1 MTVHP
6 ENNSLRFL
14 KPQGRCMKHSR
25 LVRITA
31 MSALAAL
38 VASCGAGSE
47 SSDTTERTRNSMVS
61 WSATTE
67 PIKSVIFGTQD
78 GLVDFAYMPTVSSVV
93 NSTNIY
99 SMPTASTTNG
109 VSLVAVDS
117 SRSEI
122 VFGGNT
128 STSGV
133 ELSKLG
139 IEESIPTSIYSNSTA
154 AALYGGGYDPTSRLA
169 VFSYL
174 DKGSITYVMNSIDE
188 PGTTLLET
196 KIPIYVIPHYDGS
209 RGLISTGA
217 NIREVSITSPT
228 AAVLSTPDLPAPP
241 FDMWGF
247 VKDPLSDAVYGARQS
262 AGEILVSNLDGAAG
276 AFTQVGKAASPAS
289 LAAFSDGT
297 LVVGSGASV
306 TSPTPVSGSLTI
318 VDPSGAS
325 SNIKLTVKSMSTSSS
340 TIGGVQSL
348 WAVESPISTAPP
360 TLSTDSDGNLVCSD
374 ASWRGDLP
382 LSRLSRAPI
391 ASARSYSWFLNGA
404 ELSDEASETLV
415 VAEDGE
421 YSCAV
426 VAANI
431 AGTGNSA
438 MSNTLKVE
446 APTTTSTTSSSS
458 TSTVEVDGS
467 SSTVVSST
475 TSVAA
480 APGSSESSS
489 GASPVVTVPVVSPGT
504 PIAVTTPSLR
514 SAKWTFKGRTAKVT
528 FRKWS
533 GASQYRLVI
542 TGSTKKIIRC
552 KSSKST
558 VTCTATALKKGINAF
573 SAKALSRSN
582 VTLALSSKSRITK

>member
-1 MTVHP
+1 MTVYLGVI
-6 ENNSLRFL
+6 SLRSEKHL
-14 KPQGRCMKHSR
+14 GRCMKHSK
-25 LVRITA
+25 LVRV
-31 MSALAAL
+31 AAL
-38 VASCGAGSE
+38 VAATSLIASCGSGSE
-47 SSDTTERTRNSMVS
+47 SSDTTERTRNSMVT

-78 GLVDFAYMPTVSSVV
+78 GLVDFAYMPTVSSAV

-99 SMPTASTTNG
+99 AMPTASTANG

-117 SRSEI
+117 ARSEI
-122 VFGGNT
+122 VFGGVT

-133 ELSKLG
+133 QLSKIG
-139 IEESIPTSIYSNSTA
+139 IEGSTPTNIFSNPTSSL
-154 AALYGGGYDPTSRLA
+154 LYGGGYDPSSRLA
-169 VFSYL
+169 VFAHF
-174 DKGSITYVMNSIDE
+174 DKGSMTYVINSIDE

-196 KIPIYVIPHYDGS
+196 KIPYYGIPLYDGS
-209 RGLISTGA
+209 RGLLSTGS
-217 NIREVSITSPT
+217 NIREISITSPT
-228 AAVLSTPDLPAPP
+228 TAVLSTPDLPAPP

-247 VKDPLSDAVYGARQS
+247 VKDPLSDAVYGANQGT
-262 AGEILVSNLDGAAG
+262 GEILVSNLDGSAG
-276 AFTQVGKAASPAS
+276 AFTQVGKAAAPAS

-297 LVVGSGASV
+297 LVVGSGASA
-306 TSPTPVSGSLTI
+306 TSPTPESGSLTI
-318 VDPSGAS
+318 VDPSGAL
-325 SNIKLTVKSMSTSSS
+325 SNITLTVKSSSMSSS
-340 TIGGVQSL
+340 AIGGVQSV

-391 ASARSYSWFLNGA
+391 ASARSYGWFLNGA
-404 ELSDEASETLV
+404 ELSDEVSETLV

-426 VAANI
+426 IAGNI
-431 AGTGNSA
+431 AGIGNSA
-438 MSNTLKVE
+438 LSNTLKVE

-458 TSTVEVDGS
+458 TSTIEIDGS

-480 APGSSESSS
+480 PGGSESSS
-489 GASPVVTVPVVSPGT
+489 GASPVVTVPTVSPGT
-504 PIAVTTPSLR
+504 PITVTTPSLR

-533 GASQYRLVI
+533 GASKYRLVI
-542 TGSTKKIIRC
+542 AGATKKTIQC
-552 KSSKST
+552 KSSKTT
-558 VTCTATALKKGINAF
+558 VTCTTTTLKRGINSF

-582 VTLALSSKSRITK
+582 VTLALSTKSRNTK

>member
-1 MTVHP
+1 
-6 ENNSLRFL
+6 
-14 KPQGRCMKHSR
+14 
-25 LVRITA
+25 

-154 AALYGGGYDPTSRLA
+154 SGLLYGGGYDPTSRLA

-217 NIREVSITSPT
+217 NIREISITSPLAT
-228 AAVLSTPDLPAPP
+228 VLSTPDLPATPY
-241 FDMWGF
+241 DIWGF

-297 LVVGSGASV
+297 LVVGSGAPANSAA
-306 TSPTPVSGSLTI
+306 PVSGSLTI

-467 SSTVVSST
+467 SSTVASST
-475 TSVAA
+475 TSIAA
-480 APGSSESSS
+480 TPGSSESSS

-504 PIAVTTPSLR
+504 PITVVTPSLR

-533 GASQYRLVI
+533 GASNYRLVV
-542 TGSTKKIIRC
+542 TGVTKKTIRC
-552 KSSKST
+552 KSSKTT
-558 VTCTATALKKGINAF
+558 VTCTATSLKKGLNVF
-573 SAKALSRSN
+573 SARALSKTKI
-582 VTLALSSKSRITK
+582 TLALSTRTKITK